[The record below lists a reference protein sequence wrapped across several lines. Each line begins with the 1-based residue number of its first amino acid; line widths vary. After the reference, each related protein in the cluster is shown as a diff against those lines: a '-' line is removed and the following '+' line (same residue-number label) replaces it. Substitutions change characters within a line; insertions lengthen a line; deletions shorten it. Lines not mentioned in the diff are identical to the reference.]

1 MFVVPIPA
9 PVTIPVEAP
18 TVATDAFALD
28 QAPPAG
34 ELVNVVVLATQ
45 VLAVPEIIAGNGF
58 TVAVTDR
65 KQPVGKTYDT
75 IEVPAETP
83 LIMPLVLPMR
93 ATEVL
98 PLIQV
103 PPMVMSVRVAVE
115 PSHITGVPDIAAGT
129 AFTVMTVVVRQPVGS
144 T

>member
-1 MFVVPIPA
+1 MFVVPTPA
-9 PVTIPVEAP
+9 PVTTPVDAL
-18 TVATDAFALD
+18 TVAMDVFPLV
-28 QAPPAG
+28 QVPPDG
-34 ELVNVVVLATQ
+34 ELERVVALPTQ

-65 KQPVGKTYDT
+65 KQPVGKTYET

-83 LIMPLVLPMR
+83 LMMPLVLPMR

-103 PPMVMSVRVAVE
+103 PPMVMSVSVAVE

-129 AFTVMTVVVRQPVGS
+129 GFTVMTVVVRQPVGN